1 MVQGSRPKKTKRSD
15 KRPARPRYW
24 SRGRLK
30 VNKIKR
36 LVKCNG
42 LTVEQAL
49 KQWEATRKRHR
60 DKLANAS
67 GVYKEIEK
75 LKRYER

>member
-1 MVQGSRPKKTKRSD
+1 MHISRPKKCKRPD
-15 KRPARPRYW
+15 KNPARPRYW
-24 SRGRLK
+24 ARGRLK

-42 LTVEQAL
+42 LTVDEAL

-60 DKLANAS
+60 DKLEGAL
-67 GVYKEIEK
+67 GVYKEINK
-75 LKRYER
+75 LKKYER